1 MVTKMIFLQ
10 KIVDKINEKESKNY
24 KFYKHI
30 NEKVSQNI
38 FSIYD
43 KNTN

>member
-1 MVTKMIFLQ
+1 MIFL

-30 NEKVSQNI
+30 NEKVSE
-38 FSIYD
+38 IYLVYMI
-43 KNTN
+43 KIPIEI